1 MAKKIKPNS
10 LFDDSPI
17 AQPIDNAESDKEMTT
32 EETLA
37 KAIGVDKNSIIGA
50 GRISHED
57 AEKLEKFDAM
67 EKSLS
72 QMSKEKEMLEAKV
85 AEYVEKLD
93 SLKDADSAVKDLSKE
108 KMDLEAKCKQLEEKS
123 NHASKLEKEIKALRD
138 ENDQYLIKISELT
151 FENAN
156 LTCQL
161 SELEKK
167 FKNSG
172 NVANQGKF
180 GINTGIQ
187 RLQNGLAQ
195 PNRDAYNPYI
205 NNGYGTW

>member
-17 AQPIDNAESDKEMTT
+17 AKPIDNDEPEKEMTP

-37 KAIGVDKNSIIGA
+37 KVIGVDENSIIGA
-50 GRISHED
+50 GRISNED
-57 AEKLEKFDAM
+57 AAKLEQFDAM
-67 EKSLS
+67 EKSLA
-72 QMSKEKEMLEAKV
+72 QMSKEKEMLETKV

-93 SLKDADSAVKDLSKE
+93 GLKDVDSTVIKLNKE
-108 KMDLEAKCKQLEEKS
+108 KTDLKAKCKELEEKS
-123 NHASKLEKEIKALRD
+123 KNVSKLEKEIKALRD
-138 ENDQYLIKISELT
+138 ENVHYLIKISELT

-180 GINTGIQ
+180 GINTGVQ
-187 RLQNGLAQ
+187 HLQNGLAQ

>member
-17 AQPIDNAESDKEMTT
+17 AKPADNDEPEKEMTP

-37 KAIGVDKNSIIGA
+37 KAIGADENSIIGT
-50 GRISHED
+50 RRMSHED
-57 AEKLEKFDAM
+57 VAKLEQFDAM

-93 SLKDADSAVKDLSKE
+93 NVKDADSTVMKLRKE
-108 KMDLEAKCKQLEEKS
+108 KMDLEAKCKELEEKS
-123 NHASKLEKEIKALRD
+123 KHASKLEKEIKDLRD

-151 FENAN
+151 FE
-156 LTCQL
+156 
-161 SELEKK
+161 
-167 FKNSG
+167 F
-172 NVANQGKF
+172 NVAKIREQYSFILNCFSRKF
-180 GINTGIQ
+180 
-187 RLQNGLAQ
+187 
-195 PNRDAYNPYI
+195 
-205 NNGYGTW
+205 